1 MSVEH
6 DIATVLEENKIRYKH
21 WLQATQEYNPF
32 VGIGSPIERFE
43 LTFKNHK
50 IYLPM
55 EMKKEKIVQALM
67 EKSVEQICQEEGVSE
82 KVFMDAFIEVRI
94 KYDYE
99 YWCATCAKIEDG
111 ETNEMVPLILTLPQ
125 RLSLK
130 DREAQRMAGKW
141 VRQIE
146 LKHRQY
152 GSSTEKNAYIFWRQN
167 VCSKG
172 MNVYLCSLDKSG
184 ATEIVRRYENII
196 KYYPPELGQYGLTR
210 YKQSG
215 STFMVKG
222 SNSTLNIGS
231 AENPN
236 APSGRTVQWVLIS
249 EAGKM
254 SSTEAKGANKLI
266 TNMVSMV
273 RLAPGTGIL
282 IESTAEQVGVWFR
295 KQVYKAEAG
304 TSAFKLTFIKW
315 TSDERCS
322 LPLHESEWEDFVR
335 TWGEYEWKLWADH
348 DCTIQQ
354 IYWYKEKESA
364 YDQLWEMRQENPTT
378 IDEAFAGAGK
388 KVYSPAMIKIA
399 QKTVRDPDYIG
410 DVFGRATIGEM
421 ALEDLKFEENP
432 AGQLKIWRH
441 PKDYVTEKPVANRYV
456 IYVDIGGTTKDADYS
471 VIKVGDR
478 APMLEGGYMEV
489 AGVWRGHIDPELL
502 AWKSAQIGKF
512 FRVYEDYA
520 KLAIEV
526 NSLYSRG
533 NTTDGI
539 HYMTVLNQLA
549 GKYPNMYIR
558 DNEENI
564 QTQTT
569 KYGFHMTEKSKD
581 MLVSALKTAWR
592 PNEGG
597 YIERSQNAV
606 DEARFFE
613 IKEDGKM
620 GAIDGEH
627 DDELISSG
635 GIAWL
640 SMYEMDEPRY
650 MDPEGFKLKQNKR
663 TVYNEAV
670 V

>member
-1 MSVEH
+1 LGRKE
-6 DIATVLEENKIRYKH
+6 DIDQVLQENKIRYKN
-21 WLQATQEYNPF
+21 WLRATQEYNPYI
-32 VGIGSPIERFE
+32 GIGSPVDRFS
-43 LTFKNHK
+43 LRYGQAT
-50 IYLPM
+50 IYLPV
-55 EMKKEKIVQALM
+55 EMKRESFVRELIEKGV
-67 EKSVEQICQEEGVSE
+67 EGVMKEQEVSKQTVDE
-82 KVFMDAFIEVRI
+82 LFISIRVR
-94 KYDYE
+94 YDYE
-99 YWCATCAKIEDG
+99 YWCATCVKIEDAD
-111 ETNEMVPLILTLPQ
+111 TNEMVPLLLTLPQ
-125 RLSLK
+125 RLSLQ
-130 DREAQRMAGKW
+130 DREAQRLRGKW

-167 VCSKG
+167 VCTKG

-196 KYYPPELGQYGLTR
+196 KYYPRELGRFGLKR
-210 YKQSG
+210 YKMSG
-215 STFMVKG
+215 STFIVEG

-236 APSGRTVQWVLIS
+236 APSGRTVQAVLIS

-254 SSTEAKGANKLI
+254 ASTEAKGANKLI

-273 RLAPGTGIL
+273 RLSPETYIL
-282 IESTAEQVGVWFR
+282 VESTAEQVGVWFR

-304 TSAFKLTFIKW
+304 TSAFQLTFIKW

-322 LPLHESEWEDFVR
+322 LQLHEDEWEAFVR
-335 TWGEYEWKLWADH
+335 TWGEYEWKLWREH

-364 YDQLWEMRQENPTT
+364 YDQAWEMRQENPTT

-388 KVYSPAMIKIA
+388 KVYSPDMIKIA

-410 DVFGRATIGEM
+410 DIVGDANIGSRALDNIQ
-421 ALEDLKFEENP
+421 FESDS
-432 AGQLKIWRH
+432 AGLLQIWRH
-441 PKDYVTEKPVANRYV
+441 PKAYPTPKPVANRYC
-456 IYVDIGGTTKDADYS
+456 IYVDIGGTTKDADWS
-471 VIKVGDR
+471 VIKVVDR
-478 APMLEGGYMEV
+478 APMLEGGYTEV
-489 AGVWRGHIDPELL
+489 AGVWRGHVDPELL
-502 AWKSAQIGKF
+502 AWKAGQIGKF
-512 FRVYEDYA
+512 FRVHEEYS

-539 HYMTVLNQLA
+539 HYLTVINQLA
-549 GKYPNMYIR
+549 GKYPNLYIR

-564 QTQTT
+564 KTQVS
-569 KYGFHMTEKSKD
+569 KYGFHMTARSKD
-581 MLVSALKTAWR
+581 MLVSSLKTAWR
-592 PNEGG
+592 PLEGG
-597 YIERSQNAV
+597 YVERSQNAV
-606 DEARFFE
+606 DEAKFFE

-620 GAIDGEH
+620 GAIQGEH
-627 DDELISSG
+627 DDELIASG
-635 GIAWL
+635 GVAWL
-640 SMYEMDEPRY
+640 SMYEMQAPRY
-650 MDPEGFKLKQNKR
+650 MDRNALKTKQA